1 MISQNK
7 RKILRQLELKKRRDA
22 EGLFVAEGRKTVG
35 DLLRGG
41 LACVYLAATPDRLA
55 EIGRLAA
62 GVELAEAGA
71 DELAEVSALQ
81 TRSEV
86 IAIFRKPKV
95 EVPAPNGDKLILAR
109 DEVQDPGNL
118 GTIIRTADWFGV
130 RQVVCSS
137 RCADAFGPKAVQ
149 ATMGALCRVGVAYTD
164 LAAWLRRNAESVG
177 APVFG
182 TYLEGENIYGAELP
196 SGGVVLMGNEGH
208 GIDPRLSGFVSRKLY
223 IPNFPVGSPTSESL
237 NVSTAT
243 AVALSEFRRRQM

>member
-7 RKILRQLELKKRRDA
+7 RKIFRQLELKKRRDA

-41 LACVYLAATPDRLA
+41 MSCTYLAATAERLR
-55 EIGRLAA
+55 ELGTLTA
-62 GVELAEAGA
+62 GIEVAEAEV
-71 DELAEVSALQ
+71 DEIAEVSALQ

-86 IAIFRKPKV
+86 IAIFRKPV
-95 EVPAPNGDKLILAR
+95 ATVPSPSADTLILAL

-149 ATMGALCRVGVAYTD
+149 ATMGALCRVKVSYADLGLWLRQNVEGVA
-164 LAAWLRRNAESVG
+164 V
-177 APVFG
+177 PVFG
-182 TYLEGENIYGAELP
+182 TYLEGDNIYKTDIP
-196 SGGVVLMGNEGH
+196 RGGVVLMGNEGH
-208 GIDPRLSGFVSRKLY
+208 GIDPRLSGFVTRKLY

-243 AVALSEFRRRQM
+243 AVVLSEFRRRMM